1 MNGMNTSHTQQ
12 AVKLKSGAAATP
24 QPDVLFQPGQI
35 GCLQLKNRI
44 IKSPQSTGLSNM
56 DGTVSQRSVNHY
68 KRLAEGGA
76 GLIMTDLY

>member
-1 MNGMNTSHTQQ
+1 
-12 AVKLKSGAAATP
+12 
-24 QPDVLFQPGQI
+24 
-35 GCLQLKNRI
+35 
-44 IKSPQSTGLSNM
+44 M